1 MLERTIMHQN
11 ARISTL
17 EKEKSKRMKSGDSIA
32 KALAGKLKA
41 SDKRISEVENLGAEI
56 LKQTLISLQSIDYE

>member
-17 EKEKSKRMKSGDSIA
+17 EKEKSKRMKSDDNTA
-32 KALAGKLKA
+32 KALAGKLNA